1 MRRLVP
7 LLLLVLLLPAPVTA
21 SAQGGEYETRI
32 RLNLYGPSI
41 IRLEYAYTRN
51 VTVGDVSS
59 LGPTLYEV
67 THSPVEFRFEAGDI
81 DAYTFTVKLSY
92 GVRTLQNIQLTFFSG
107 SLLPSTIE
115 IPVEA
120 ETLTLH
126 FEVTV
131 TPEPVYPS
139 IEEITENIVQHM
151 TGQMEIYQAENQR
164 TYRLIGEGLTGY
176 SYLVALV
183 VVALLVLI
191 VVVYRSVQGGRD
203 RQ

>member
-1 MRRLVP
+1 MRRFVP
-7 LLLLVLLLPAPVTA
+7 LLLLVLLLPAPITA
-21 SAQGGEYETRI
+21 SAQGGAYETRI

-67 THSPVEFRFEAGDI
+67 THSPVEFRFEANDI
-81 DAYTFTVKLSY
+81 DAYTFTVKLAY
-92 GVRTLQNIQLTFFSG
+92 GVRTLQNIRLTIFSG

-120 ETLTLH
+120 ETLTIH

-131 TPEPVYPS
+131 QQEPVYPS
-139 IEEITENIVQHM
+139 VEKITENIVTHM

-164 TYRLIGEGLTGY
+164 TYRLINEGLTSY

-183 VVALLVLI
+183 IVALIVLI
-191 VVVYRSVQGGRD
+191 IVVYRSIQGGRAK
-203 RQ
+203 Q

>member
-1 MRRLVP
+1 MRRVVP

-21 SAQGGEYETRI
+21 SAQGGAYESRI
-32 RLNLYGPSI
+32 RLNLYAPVT

-59 LGPTLYEV
+59 LGPSLYEV

-81 DAYTFTVKLSY
+81 DAYTFTVELSY
-92 GVRTLQNIQLTFFSG
+92 GVRTHQNIRLTIFSG

-115 IPVEA
+115 LPVEA
-120 ETLTLH
+120 EALALR

-131 TPEPVYPS
+131 QQEPVYPS
-139 IEEITENIVQHM
+139 VEEITENIVTHM

-164 TYRLIGEGLTGY
+164 TYRLINEGLTGY

-183 VVALLVLI
+183 VVALIILI
-191 VVVYRSVQGGRD
+191 IVVYRSIQGGR
-203 RQ
+203 Q

>member
-1 MRRLVP
+1 MRRVVP

-21 SAQGGEYETRI
+21 SAQGGEYESRI
-32 RLNLYGPSI
+32 RLNLYAPVT

-51 VTVGDVSS
+51 ATVGDVSS
-59 LGPTLYEV
+59 LGPSLYEV

-81 DAYTFTVKLSY
+81 DAYTFTVELSY
-92 GVRTLQNIQLTFFSG
+92 GVRTHQNIRLTIFSG

-115 IPVEA
+115 LPVEA
-120 ETLTLH
+120 EALALR

-131 TPEPVYPS
+131 QQEPVYPS
-139 IEEITENIVQHM
+139 VEEITENIVTHM

-164 TYRLIGEGLTGY
+164 TYRLINEGLTGY

-183 VVALLVLI
+183 VVALIILI
-191 VVVYRSVQGGRD
+191 IVVYRSIQGGR
-203 RQ
+203 Q

>member
-1 MRRLVP
+1 MRRVVP

-21 SAQGGEYETRI
+21 SAQGGEYESRI
-32 RLNLYGPSI
+32 RLNLYAPVT

-51 VTVGDVSS
+51 ATVGDVSS
-59 LGPTLYEV
+59 LGPSLYEV

-81 DAYTFTVKLSY
+81 DAYTFTVELSY
-92 GVRTLQNIQLTFFSG
+92 GVRTHQNIRLTIFSG

-115 IPVEA
+115 LPVEA
-120 ETLTLH
+120 EALALR

-131 TPEPVYPS
+131 QQEPVYPS
-139 IEEITENIVQHM
+139 VESITENIVTHM

-164 TYRLIGEGLTGY
+164 TYRLINEGLTGY

-183 VVALLVLI
+183 VVALIVLI
-191 VVVYRSVQGGRD
+191 IVVIRSIQGGR
-203 RQ
+203 Q

>member
-1 MRRLVP
+1 MRRVVP

-21 SAQGGEYETRI
+21 SAQGGEYESRI
-32 RLNLYGPSI
+32 RLNLYAPVT

-51 VTVGDVSS
+51 ATVGDVSS
-59 LGPTLYEV
+59 LGPSLYEV

-81 DAYTFTVKLSY
+81 DAYTFTVELSY
-92 GVRTLQNIQLTFFSG
+92 GVRTHQNIRLTVFSV

-115 IPVEA
+115 LPVEA
-120 ETLTLH
+120 EALALR

-131 TPEPVYPS
+131 QQEPVYPS
-139 IEEITENIVQHM
+139 VEEITENIVTHM

-164 TYRLIGEGLTGY
+164 TYRLINEGLTGY

-183 VVALLVLI
+183 VVALIILI
-191 VVVYRSVQGGRD
+191 IVVYRSIQGGR
-203 RQ
+203 Q

>member
-1 MRRLVP
+1 MRRVVP

-21 SAQGGEYETRI
+21 SAQGGEYESRI
-32 RLNLYGPSI
+32 RLNLYAPVT

-51 VTVGDVSS
+51 ATVGDVSS
-59 LGPTLYEV
+59 LGPSLYEV

-81 DAYTFTVKLSY
+81 DAYTFTVELSY
-92 GVRTLQNIQLTFFSG
+92 GVRTHQNIRLTVFSG

-115 IPVEA
+115 LPVEA
-120 ETLTLH
+120 EALALR

-131 TPEPVYPS
+131 QQEPVYPS
-139 IEEITENIVQHM
+139 VESITENIVTHM

-164 TYRLIGEGLTGY
+164 TYRLINEGLTGY

-183 VVALLVLI
+183 VVALIVLI
-191 VVVYRSVQGGRD
+191 IVVYRSIQGGR
-203 RQ
+203 Q